1 MASPNDQF
9 APSPEFGGGKRPSVA
24 GRGWATLLRSLI
36 GFAIPALILGGA
48 WWLRDISVYG
58 FPDIFGLARHNAV
71 VVGQPRTADLIAE
84 VGFGA
89 YLQRGI
95 QTTFESFWGKFGW
108 MNFGLP
114 AWAYPA
120 ILMALAAAGV
130 GLVVGWW
137 GDRRT
142 PHPLAPSPLRRE
154 GGQYQR
160 AAWMIL
166 LITAG
171 LAVLQ
176 YLYYN
181 TEFVQ
186 FQGRY
191 MYPGLIPLGIF
202 VALGLDGW
210 RRLIGGRGGL
220 IWLAPAVIALLIP
233 LNLYVIW
240 RVIPGLA
247 P

>member
-1 MASPNDQF
+1 M
-9 APSPEFGGGKRPSVA
+9 PSLP
-24 GRGWATLLRSLI
+24 
-36 GFAIPALILGGA
+36 LILGGA
-48 WWLRDISVYG
+48 WWLRDVSVYG

-71 VVGQPRTADLIAE
+71 VVGQPRTADLIARE
-84 VGFGA
+84 GWGA
-89 YLQRGI
+89 YLSEGI

-120 ILMALAAAGV
+120 ILIGLAAAGV
-130 GLVVGWW
+130 GLVIRVGAQRAASLQ
-137 GDRRT
+137 GENLSR
-142 PHPLAPSPLRRE
+142 
-154 GGQYQR
+154 QR
-160 AAWMIL
+160 AAWAIL
-166 LITAG
+166 LITAL

-191 MYPGLIPLGIF
+191 MYPGLIPLGLF

-210 RRLIGGRGGL
+210 RRVIGGRGVL
-220 IWLAPAVIALLIP
+220 RWLAPALIALLIP